1 MKTNLSLIYSP
12 LGIDTLQEHVAF
24 LHHDCPI
31 SKSEG
36 IAAQTR
42 VQLTCAE
49 KNITAIVNVI
59 HSDLLN
65 CNEIGLSLS
74 AQHDLGVKPGQ
85 PVAVIQAP
93 PVDSLSQLRS
103 KIFGHR
109 LNKHELTS
117 IMSDIA
123 KGRYANIQIAAFV
136 TAMASHR
143 ANLQEVIDL
152 TASMVE
158 VGERLQWGTTPVAD
172 KHCVGGL
179 PGNRTTPIVVA
190 IAACA
195 GLIMPKTSSRAITS
209 PAGSADVLEVV
220 TPVTHDL
227 AAMRQIIKKEGAC
240 FVWGGSLALSP
251 ADDLLIKVARP
262 LEIDSDAQLVAS
274 VLSKKIAAGAT
285 HVVIDIPVGPTA
297 KVRTKEQADHLEHLL
312 TRVGFANGLNLKV
325 VRTDGNAPVGR
336 GIGPAL
342 EARDVL
348 EVLRNDPGAPKD
360 LRQRAVRLAGEL
372 LQLCG
377 SVGIDEGE
385 DFANEAIDSGRALNK
400 FLAICHAQGGF
411 TEPKTAPLQHAVRA
425 TQDGIIKSI
434 DNRRLARVAKLSGAP
449 DAKTAGL
456 DLKVRL
462 QDSVSAGEILFV
474 LHSEAQ
480 GELNYALA
488 YLDSHPP
495 IFIEPTSAPSI

>member
-1 MKTNLSLIYSP
+1 MSTNLSLTYRP

-36 IAAQTR
+36 IEAQTR
-42 VQLTCAE
+42 VQLTSGQHSVIA
-49 KNITAIVNVI
+49 TVNVI

-65 CNEIGLSLS
+65 CDEIGLSLS
-74 AQHDLGVKPGQ
+74 AETDLGIAPGQ
-85 PVAVIQAP
+85 RIEVIQAP

-109 LNKHELTS
+109 LNKQGLAS

-123 KGRYANIQIAAFV
+123 KGRYANIQIAAFI

-158 VGERLQWGTTPVAD
+158 IGDRLHWGTTPVAD

-190 IAACA
+190 IVACA
-195 GLIMPKTSSRAITS
+195 GLLIPKTSSRAITS
-209 PAGSADVLEVV
+209 PAGSADVMEVM

-227 AAMRQIIKKEGAC
+227 AAMREILQKEGAC

-285 HVVIDIPVGPTA
+285 HVIIDIPVGPTA
-297 KVRTKEQADHLEHLL
+297 KVRTKEQADHLEHLI

-325 VRTDGNAPVGR
+325 VRTDGTAPVGR

-348 EVLRNDPGAPKD
+348 QVLRNDPEAPQD
-360 LRQRAVRLAGEL
+360 LRQRAVRLASEL
-372 LQLCG
+372 MQLCG
-377 SVGIDEGE
+377 AVGVGEGE
-385 DFANEAIDSGRALNK
+385 AFANEALDSGRAWTK
-400 FLAICHAQGGF
+400 FLAICQAQGGF
-411 TEPKTAPLQHAVRA
+411 TEPDTAPLQYAVRA
-425 TQDGIIKSI
+425 TQDGVVRSI
-434 DNRRLARVAKLSGAP
+434 DNRRLARIAKLAGAP
-449 DAKTAGL
+449 EAKVAGL

-462 QDSVSAGEILFV
+462 EDTVVAGQILFV
-474 LHSEAQ
+474 LHAQAQ
-480 GELNYALA
+480 GELNYALT

-495 IFIEPTSAPSI
+495 MLIEPA

>member
-1 MKTNLSLIYSP
+1 MNTNLSLIYKP

-36 IAAQTR
+36 IEAQTR
-42 VQLTCAE
+42 VLLTSGSSSIFA
-49 KNITAIVNVI
+49 TVNVI

-65 CNEIGLSLS
+65 CQEIGLSLS
-74 AQHDLGVKPGQ
+74 AQTDLGIESGQ
-85 PVAVIQAP
+85 RVDVIQAP
-93 PVDSLSQLRS
+93 PVDSLSQLRA

-109 LNKHELTS
+109 LNKQGMAS
-117 IMSDIA
+117 IMTDIS
-123 KGRYANIQIAAFV
+123 KGRYANIQIAAFI

-158 VGERLQWGTTPVAD
+158 IGERIQWGKSPIAD

-209 PAGSADVLEVV
+209 PAGSADVMEVM

-227 AAMRQIIKKEGAC
+227 AAMREIIQKEGAC

-285 HVVIDIPVGPTA
+285 HVIIDIPVGPTA
-297 KVRTKEQADHLEHLL
+297 KVRTNEQADHLEHLI

-325 VRTDGNAPVGR
+325 IRTDGTAPVGR

-348 EVLRNDPGAPKD
+348 QVLRNDPAAPQD

-377 SVGIDEGE
+377 VVGAGEGE
-385 DFANEAIDSGRALNK
+385 AFANDALNSGRAEAK
-400 FLAICHAQGGF
+400 FMAICQAQGGF
-411 TEPKTAPLQHAVRA
+411 TEPNTAPLQHAVRA
-425 TQDGIIKSI
+425 TQDGVVKSI
-434 DNRRLARVAKLSGAP
+434 DNRRLARIAKLAGAP
-449 DAKTAGL
+449 DAKVAGL
-456 DLKVRL
+456 DLKVAL
-462 QDSVSAGEILFV
+462 EESVIAGQILFV
-474 LHSEAQ
+474 LHAQAQ
-480 GELNYALA
+480 GELNYALT

-495 IFIEPTSAPSI
+495 MLIDPV